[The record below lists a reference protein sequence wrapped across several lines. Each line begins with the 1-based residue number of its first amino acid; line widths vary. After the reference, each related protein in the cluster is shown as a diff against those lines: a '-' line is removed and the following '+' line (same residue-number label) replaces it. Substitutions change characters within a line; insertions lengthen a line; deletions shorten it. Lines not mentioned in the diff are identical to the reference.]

1 VPFGGEPGDDRLRN
15 AQTSPRSNASSRP
28 RTERSMIW

>member
-15 AQTSPRSNASSRP
+15 VQTSPRSNASSRP